1 MKRTTLSLSLALAAL
16 TVSFATLNGCK
27 TSEVGV
33 TSTLGTYSTNVDAT
47 PEKATKA
54 TQKALEQMKFLDI
67 VANSTKIDGHVTA
80 KTAQNDDVVVNIEQ
94 SGDSVSK
101 VSVRI
106 GGTGDA
112 SGSMKIIDKIK
123 SNLHW
128 F

>member
-1 MKRTTLSLSLALAAL
+1 MKCTTLSLSLVALSL
-16 TVSFATLNGCK
+16 SFVAMGGCK
-27 TSEVGV
+27 TDQVGV
-33 TSTLGTYSTNVDAT
+33 TSTLGTYTTNVDAA
-47 PEKATKA
+47 PEKTTKA
-54 TQKALEQMKFLDI
+54 TQKSLEQMKFLDI
-67 VANSTKIDGHVTA
+67 VANSTKIDGRVTA

-94 SGDSVSK
+94 AGDNVSK